1 MRRVDKG
8 RSVPG
13 YANMASM
20 AVPLRVMLVDDHEVV
35 RNGVKALLEDE
46 EGITIAAEAGG
57 VKEAIE
63 RAEWARPD
71 VIVMDVRLADGSGIE
86 ATREIRA
93 RLPKTQV
100 LMLTTFADD
109 DALFASIM
117 AGAAGYVLKQIKG
130 GDLVRA
136 IRSVGQGEN
145 LLDPAVTKGVLDRLR
160 KGKQL
165 MKDERLARLSAQEER
180 ILSAIAAGKTNRQI
194 GDELH
199 LAEKTVKNYV
209 SSILSKLEVARRAE
223 AAAYLARHTNTPGE
237 N

>member
-1 MRRVDKG
+1 
-8 RSVPG
+8 
-13 YANMASM
+13 M